1 MKIATFLLTAGAV
14 MLLTQSS
21 QEFHSRYGEPDVERF
36 QARPGISLTV
46 QYGSDH
52 QACQIIIG
60 PSEPLIHQFEQTQFI
75 SSEAVSELLEE
86 VVPLAMRGSVIGRF
100 SFQSSCGVSSVTEYE
115 NVTIAR
121 GMSGCS
127 NSSANCDSS
136 TQIAFKRDMCPKTK
150 NPFGTFLPKAQ

>member
-1 MKIATFLLTAGAV
+1 LLTAGAV

-52 QACQIIIG
+52 QACQIMIG
-60 PSEPLIHQFEQTQFI
+60 PSEPLIHSVAETQFI
-75 SSEAVSELLEE
+75 PSDAVSELLEE
-86 VVPLAMRGSVIGRF
+86 VAPVATRGAVINRF
-100 SFQSSCGVSSVTEYE
+100 SYQSSCAVSYVTEYD

-121 GMSGCS
+121 GVSGCS
-127 NSSANCDSS
+127 TSSPDHDSS
-136 TQIAFKRDMCPKTK
+136 TQIVFKRDICPKTK
-150 NPFGTFLPKAQ
+150 NLFGTFQRKAQ